1 MGVRV
6 GSATIEVKSNVSVN
20 TVIDGG
26 SYLLTE
32 GPSQVLT

>member
-1 MGVRV
+1 MSLMRVFLAEVR
-6 GSATIEVKSNVSVN
+6 VN